1 MTYKTKDSKTFYQ
14 AAIQSLVYGIIILFS
29 IGLVAKCDILGKPL
43 YGILNTII
51 PFMCKEHGKEHVHG
65 HGLWSNI
72 GKPPK
77 KLCHT
82 VYSFDIWSGFGWTI
96 KDYIYYSANI
106 FASLLVVLFFFYNL
120 LLLFSRIGWIP
131 CHNFIVLKP
140 LRYNIF
146 PIALPILNLMDVY
159 NIITGLIQNSF
170 LDYYYKFVKLV
181 NVKYYGNYYK

>member
-1 MTYKTKDSKTFYQ
+1 MDHKGLY
-14 AAIQSLVYGIIILFS
+14 LLFS
-29 IGLVAKCDILGKPL
+29 E
-43 YGILNTII
+43 Y
-51 PFMCKEHGKEHVHG
+51 FR
-65 HGLWSNI
+65 
-72 GKPPK
+72 
-77 KLCHT
+77 
-82 VYSFDIWSGFGWTI
+82 F
-96 KDYIYYSANI
+96 
-106 FASLLVVLFFFYNL
+106 FACGSIFFYNL